1 MFLPQ
6 LSIKRP
12 VLTMMMSLALVIF
25 GLIGL
30 KRLPVRELPNID
42 PPVVTVLTVYHGA
55 SAAVIETE
63 ITERLEE
70 QINSIEG
77 IKTLTS
83 ESSEEVST
91 ITVEFNLNR
100 NIDLAA
106 QDVRDRVARVR
117 GTLPKDIEEPIIA
130 KQEADAQP
138 VIWIALNSDRLSTLD
153 LTTLAENQIKDRL
166 QTLGGVSSVV
176 IGGEKRFA
184 MRLWLDSEKMAA
196 RHVTVLDVESALKRQ
211 NVELPSGRV
220 ENSDRT
226 MSIETLGEMKTA
238 PEYNDLIIRS
248 DGANL
253 VRLR

>member
-12 VLTMMMSLALVIF
+12 VLTMMMSLALVLF

-30 KRLPVRELPNID
+30 RRLPVRELPNID
-42 PPVVTVLTVYHGA
+42 PPVVTVTTVYRGA

-117 GTLPKDIEEPIIA
+117 GTLPKDIDEPIIA

-138 VIWIALNSDRLSTLD
+138 VIWIALNSDRLSTLE

-184 MRLWLDSEKMAA
+184 MRLWLDSEKMARATSPCSMSRRPSNA
-196 RHVTVLDVESALKRQ
+196 RTSNSPAGASRIPTVA
-211 NVELPSGRV
+211 
-220 ENSDRT
+220 
-226 MSIETLGEMKTA
+226 
-238 PEYNDLIIRS
+238 
-248 DGANL
+248 
-253 VRLR
+253 